1 MEVLFPKW
9 HSGDFYPPF
18 FFFLFFFFPKCK
30 SLSLL
35 MMGQLQIL
43 VAANLLEWK
52 DLITEPQEQAL
63 AESQGDMKGYSGS

>member
-1 MEVLFPKW
+1 
-9 HSGDFYPPF
+9 
-18 FFFLFFFFPKCK
+18 
-30 SLSLL
+30 